1 MSGHVN
7 PRPRKTQPS
16 VDEQQALIEANAD
29 KPDSPANWDDFAAV
43 IAEEDHKHSAGAQ
56 LLDAVMEYVG
66 RYVVASVEQV
76 HAITLWAAHCWF
88 LPAFDVTGRLAV
100 LSAEPRC
107 GKSRVLEVIDRL
119 VPSSLFTPN
128 TTTAALFRS
137 VDAEN
142 TRPPV
147 ILFDETDSV
156 FGTRTSEQNAQELRA
171 FVNSGY
177 RRGQNVLRM
186 VGDGSK
192 MKRHDFKTFAPVA
205 LAGLGTLPTTILDRS
220 IVVKLKRKTRGERAE
235 KFRFRDAEDWAK
247 PLRNRMKRWASQ
259 RNIALVRAARPELP
273 EQLNDRAEE
282 VWEPLLAVAS
292 LAGGHWPARARAA
305 ALALAG
311 EGGEDRTSVGVRL
324 LGDCRTVFGDD
335 EALLTATLLARLHA
349 LDESPW
355 KEWGG
360 FNGSE
365 PHPMT
370 ARELANRLR
379 PYDVSSG
386 DIKTGGANH
395 KGYRRAT
402 FTDAW
407 ERYLPASPELL
418 SAPSATAQVRPGAAG
433 NEGAD
438 TTAPSFD
445 ADAPGGADTAAPA
458 DAAAPALTRQGAAGA
473 DGTRRE
479 ADSTEDGMCGTCG
492 TVMKA
497 DGYCPQCD
505 DPDNQQEEP

>member
-1 MSGHVN
+1 MSEDGPHLK
-7 PRPRKTQPS
+7 PLKRKATPTA
-16 VDEQQALIEANAD
+16 DEQQALIDQHGD
-29 KPDSPANWDDFAAV
+29 KPESPANWDDLATV
-43 IAEEDHKHSAGAQ
+43 IADEEHKNSAGAQ
-56 LLDAVMEYVG
+56 LLDAVMDYVR
-66 RYVVASVEQV
+66 RYVVANTEQT
-76 HAITLWAAHCWF
+76 HAITLWVAHCWF

-137 VDAEN
+137 VDADS
-142 TRPPV
+142 TKPPV

-156 FGTRTSEQNAQELRA
+156 FGTRASEQNVQELRA

-186 VGDGSK
+186 VGEGSK

-220 IVVKLKRKTRGERAE
+220 IIVKLKRKTRGERAE

-247 PLRNRMKRWASQ
+247 PLRNRMKRWATQ
-259 RNIALVRAARPELP
+259 RNIALVRAARPDLP

-282 VWEPLLAVAS
+282 VWEPLLAVAW

-335 EALLTATLLARLHA
+335 EALLTATLLGRLHG

-360 FNGSE
+360 FNGADA
-365 PHPMT
+365 HPMT

-379 PYDVSSG
+379 PYDVTSG
-386 DIKTGGANH
+386 DIKTGGTNH

-407 ERYLPASPELL
+407 SRYLPDAASPEHL
-418 SAPSATAQVRPGAAG
+418 SAPSATAPVRAGAAG

-438 TTAPSFD
+438 AAAPLFD
-445 ADAPGGADTAAPA
+445 PDTPDGADTAAPA
-458 DAAAPALTRQGAAGA
+458 NPSAPALTGQGAAGA
-473 DGTRRE
+473 AGTREE
-479 ADSTEDGMCGTCG
+479 ADSTDNGVCDTCG
-492 TVMKA
+492 APLKD
-497 DGYCPQCD
+497 DGYCPTCD
-505 DPDNQQEEP
+505 TD